1 MRFLSRAAFLAAAFI
16 AALLARGSS
25 TGRELIGTG
34 SEYLD
39 LLESGLPEEAYS
51 LFTDSL
57 ASLISPASLAPLELF
72 GSYGSMRT
80 GGMEE
85 RGFRVSVSSPEGGS
99 RTLWLRRGISGGW
112 RISGDSSLDNVLGSS
127 TMTCSSFARDSV
139 IPAVNGGSE
148 AGSFQCPVSGYAYRI
163 EAGLLLC
170 PAGHLGEG
178 LAIGED
184 RCALLRDSLVE
195 VIEDYLSEGYEY
207 PSSFSLMHSESGGLY
222 GRPGGFRCP
231 DHGYSYFEI
240 TSDGIF
246 CPYHEQLTPIDTPF
260 DSGDTQESGP

>member
-1 MRFLSRAAFLAAAFI
+1 MRFLSRAALLAAAFI

-39 LLESGLPEEAYS
+39 LLESGLPEAACD

-57 ASLISPASLAPLELF
+57 ASMISPASLAPLELF
-72 GSYGSMRT
+72 GSYGSIRT

-99 RTLWLRRGISGGW
+99 RTLWLRRDLSGEW
-112 RISGDSSLDNVLGSS
+112 RISGDSSLDNVLGSA
-127 TMTCSSFARDSV
+127 TMICSSFARDSV
-139 IPAVNGGSE
+139 IPAVSGGSD
-148 AGSFQCPVSGYAYRI
+148 AGSFRCPVSGYAYRV

-178 LAIGED
+178 LAIGGD
-184 RCALLRDSLVE
+184 RCAALRDSLVE

-207 PSSFSLMHSESGGLY
+207 PSSFSRMHDESSGLY

-246 CPYHEQLTPIDTPF
+246 CPYHEQLTPIDVSS
-260 DSGDTQESGP
+260 DSSDARESGR